1 MRLHSSQ
8 VTGSL
13 TVSGSIVPDGSGS
26 WDLGSETHPWK
37 DLHILSS
44 SIKIY
49 SDKEEVGR
57 LQLGANNDLEFFDV
71 RGLTKTQKKTFSVA
85 QIRANATRKDFRG
98 AKSGKADSV
107 IRVGISSVNEIDT
120 SGGNLLLD
128 SAGGTVNVDD
138 NMTVTGTLSAANIVG
153 SGHISASG
161 NVSSSGV
168 ITFGSLSDGTISV
181 TGWVDE
187 DAMGSNS
194 ATLVPT
200 QQSVKAYVDA
210 QVTAQDLDAT
220 TDSGTIDIDLDSETL
235 TIAGGE
241 GIDTSASSTTITIAG
256 EEASTSNKG
265 VASFNSDNFSVSSGV
280 VTIKDSGVILG
291 TETTGNYVST
301 AVAGDGIDVSGATGD
316 VTISIGTGEVVNA
329 MIGDDEINS

>member
-71 RGLTKTQKKTFSVA
+71 RELTATQRKTFSPV

-98 AKSGKADSV
+98 ATSGKADSV

-128 SAGGTVNVDD
+128 SAGGTVSVDD

-161 NVSSSGV
+161 NVSSSGT
-168 ITFGSLSDGTISV
+168 ITAAQFSGDGSGLTGVADDSAISGSWRGALSGSIYFGTLSDGTIGV

-256 EEASTSNKG
+256 
-265 VASFNSDNFSVSSGV
+265 
-280 VTIKDSGVILG
+280 
-291 TETTGNYVST
+291 
-301 AVAGDGIDVSGATGD
+301 
-316 VTISIGTGEVVNA
+316 
-329 MIGDDEINS
+329 